1 MLPEPQKEGPSG
13 WRVFSVEQSGGKGEA
28 GKEGRG
34 WLRLGLT
41 GQGRESR
48 FDSACNRKPWE
59 DFKQRTGA

>member
-1 MLPEPQKEGPSG
+1 MESFQCGAK
-13 WRVFSVEQSGGKGEA
+13 WRKGEA

-41 GQGRESR
+41 GQGRESG

-59 DFKQRTGA
+59 DFKKRTGA